1 MDAHQL
7 ASKLGLETVEVIND
21 LEANAY
27 GIAELETKDFVVLNE
42 GTSHAGDNAA
52 LISAGTGL
60 GEASLRRVGDHYQAF
75 ASEGGHVDFAPRNE
89 LEAELLLFLL
99 GQYGH
104 VSYERVLSGPGLYNI
119 YKFLRDTGRDQEP
132 PWVTERMSQEDPSV
146 VISQAALEQSCNL
159 CVRALDLFVSVYGA
173 ETGNLA
179 LKVLATGGIFVGG
192 GIAPKIIRKL
202 TDSTFMKAFV
212 AKGRMRSLVEAIP
225 VHVILNDKTALLG
238 AARLAAL
245 RVSSKTNNF

>member
-1 MDAHQL
+1 M
-7 ASKLGLETVEVIND
+7 
-21 LEANAY
+21 
-27 GIAELETKDFVVLNE
+27 
-42 GTSHAGDNAA
+42 
-52 LISAGTGL
+52 
-60 GEASLRRVGDHYQAF
+60 
-75 ASEGGHVDFAPRNE
+75 
-89 LEAELLLFLL
+89 
-99 GQYGH
+99 
-104 VSYERVLSGPGLYNI
+104 SYECVLSGPGLYNI

-132 PWVTERMSQEDPSV
+132 SWVTERISQEDPSV

-245 RVSSKTNNF
+245 RVSSTTNNF